1 MPCCQKEKC
10 VKPLH
15 VCGSKRSAKERDALI
30 EQQEIYAELMNYERV
45 SLAPQ
50 FIRYTVNCTSRDSAS
65 HLLTHLVVY
74 IIARCS
80 SLNTTTFCLIH
91 VCPVLPH
98 PTERNINQLYGLS
111 KLSTCLQWR
120 GISISRSPSGRK
132 AEWRS
137 IDKIDLLSKQLVP
150 L

>member
-1 MPCCQKEKC
+1 MNQTCDKK
-10 VKPLH
+10 
-15 VCGSKRSAKERDALI
+15 I
-30 EQQEIYAELMNYERV
+30 EQHGLVAHDCGNALV

-65 HLLTHLVVY
+65 HLPTHLVVY

-98 PTERNINQLYGLS
+98 PTALIC
-111 KLSTCLQWR
+111 KLLAEKDVGKEEDRRQV
-120 GISISRSPSGRK
+120 IS
-132 AEWRS
+132 
-137 IDKIDLLSKQLVP
+137 LLFEAF
-150 L
+150 